1 MDVDID
7 TDADTDTHAYVYFH
21 VLYLHVLNVH
31 IYIYIYIYIHRYI
44 DTHTYMHTSHSCINP
59 GVRAVNLVEAS
70 RFLFSLNRHVRD
82 PSVTVT
88 PLFFRT
94 HCF

>member
-31 IYIYIYIYIHRYI
+31 IYIYIYIHRYI

-70 RFLFSLNRHVRD
+70 RFLFSLNRYVRD

-94 HCF
+94 RCF